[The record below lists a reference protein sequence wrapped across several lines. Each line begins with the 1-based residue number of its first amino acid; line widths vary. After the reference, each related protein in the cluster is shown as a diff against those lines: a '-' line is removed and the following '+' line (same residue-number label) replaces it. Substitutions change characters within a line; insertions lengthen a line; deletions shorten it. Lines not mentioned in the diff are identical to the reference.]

1 MSDGGKMIGLEEKML
16 RSERLSYRLMR
27 DSDSS
32 ALRRI
37 LSSPEVSRP
46 AGFLPVKSDE
56 EFSRF
61 FEKIT
66 MYKTCVAVLSGDALV
81 GYVHVG
87 KYRVDSPAF
96 EGKSCVGLGFAFGRE
111 YWGKGYATEAVKTV
125 TGYLLSRFDCCFAD
139 CFVENVASA
148 RVIEKCG
155 YKYMEDYTMFFEA
168 LGEEH
173 TCHSYFHM

>member
-1 MSDGGKMIGLEEKML
+1 MIGLEGKTL

-46 AGFLPVKSDE
+46 AGFLPAKSGE

-61 FEKIT
+61 FEEIT

-87 KYRVDSPAF
+87 KY
-96 EGKSCVGLGFAFGRE
+96 KIGR
-111 YWGKGYATEAVKTV
+111 AHV
-125 TGYLLSRFDCCFAD
+125 
-139 CFVENVASA
+139 
-148 RVIEKCG
+148 
-155 YKYMEDYTMFFEA
+155 
-168 LGEEH
+168 
-173 TCHSYFHM
+173 